1 MDHGAAPLSER
12 SQSRSF
18 RLRVLPDR
26 LAVAR
31 LSGTA
36 ALPPWADGPGVVS
49 ITRRTGELSI
59 VCAEGRVPPEVR
71 AERGFR
77 VLEVEGPI
85 AFEEVGVV
93 HAITGPLATERI
105 SVLTIATFDTDLL
118 LVREET
124 VERAIAALR
133 VAGHQLEDRRGT

>member
-1 MDHGAAPLSER
+1 
-12 SQSRSF
+12 
-18 RLRVLPDR
+18 VLPDR

-36 ALPPWADGPGVVS
+36 AVPAWADGPGVVS
-49 ITRRTGELSI
+49 VTRRADELSI
-59 VCAEGRVPPEVR
+59 VCAERGYR
-71 AERGFR
+71 A
-77 VLEVEGPI
+77 LEVEGPI

-93 HAITGPLATERI
+93 HALTGPLAAERI

-124 VERAIAALR
+124 LARTCAALQE
-133 VAGHQLEDRRGT
+133 AGHRVEGGRGT

>member
-1 MDHGAAPLSER
+1 
-12 SQSRSF
+12 
-18 RLRVLPDR
+18 VLPDR

-36 ALPPWADGPGVVS
+36 AVPAWADGPGVVS
-49 ITRRTGELSI
+49 VTRRADELSI
-59 VCAEGRVPPEVR
+59 VCAEARVPPGIR
-71 AERGFR
+71 AERGYR
-77 VLEVEGPI
+77 ALEVEGPI

-93 HAITGPLATERI
+93 HALTGPLADERI

-124 VERAIAALR
+124 LARTCAALQE
-133 VAGHQLEDRRGT
+133 AGHRVEGGRGT